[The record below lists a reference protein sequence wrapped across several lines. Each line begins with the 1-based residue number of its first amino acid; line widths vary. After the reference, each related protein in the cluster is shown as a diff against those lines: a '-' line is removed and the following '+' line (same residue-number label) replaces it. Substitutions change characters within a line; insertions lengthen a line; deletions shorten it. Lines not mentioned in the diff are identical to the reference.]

1 MEEYIKVIGWV
12 IINMGRDMRNL
23 GINVCM
29 RVSLL
34 MGGLR
39 E

>member
-1 MEEYIKVIGWV
+1 MVGYIKVIGWV
-12 IINMGRDMRNL
+12 IINMGKDIRNL

-29 RVSLL
+29 KGSLL

-39 E
+39 V